1 MFTVIYSFEV
11 KPAYEKEFINA
22 WTTLTKMLHQ
32 YANSKGSRL
41 HRASTGQFIAYANW
55 PNEQLWNTADSK
67 LPLEHKK
74 LRNKLKNTCTK
85 IETIYTSELLVDL
98 LQ

>member
-11 KPAYEKEFINA
+11 KSDHEKEFIDV
-22 WTTLTKMLHQ
+22 WTALTKMLHR

-41 HRASTGQFIAYANW
+41 HKASTGQFIAYANW
-55 PNEQLWNTADSK
+55 PNERLWNTADRK
-67 LPLEHKK
+67 LPPEHKE
-74 LRNKLKNTCTK
+74 LRNKLKNACTK